1 MTVKLKPLAEQ
12 VVVITGASSGI
23 GLTTARMAA
32 ERGAKLVLAAR
43 SEGALRELVEEI
55 RGKGGQATHVA
66 ADVGQEEDV
75 RRIGEEAEAAFGRVD
90 TWVNNAGIGLYGR
103 LEETP
108 VDDMRKQ
115 METNYWSQVYGSL
128 EAVKLLRRYGGG
140 AVINVGSE
148 VSERGIPLQGSYCAT
163 KHAVKG
169 FTEALR
175 MELEWDEAPIS
186 VTLVKPGQIDTP
198 FPVNAK
204 NHLTSEPHHVPPVYA
219 PAVVADAIL
228 HAAVKPV
235 RDVYAGGGAKGMAT
249 MAHMAPGGIDRPM
262 EKMVIPG
269 TPSGRLP
276 RRPMERNG
284 LDHPTERL
292 EERGNYEG
300 HVMRTSLYTKAALNP
315 LPAAAALVGTGLA
328 LFAARKF
335 LPHLPTRIGGSTG
348 PAIAKALHITL
359 EARPGKEDE
368 VAALLH
374 GILPEVEREPATRP
388 WFGLRR
394 DGSTFEIFEAFP
406 DEAGR
411 DAHLTGKG
419 AAMLMERSNALLARP
434 ARINRLD
441 VLMQKR
447 EATNGTSWVNA
458 STIARGQG
466 G

>member
-1 MTVKLKPLAEQ
+1 MTVKLKPLADQ

-23 GLTTARMAA
+23 GLATARMAA

-43 SEGALRELVEEI
+43 SEGALRQLVEEV
-55 RGKGGQATHVA
+55 RSRGGQAIHVV
-66 ADVGQEEDV
+66 ADVGREEDV
-75 RRIGEEAEAAFGRVD
+75 RRIAEEAEAAFGRVD

-108 VDDMRKQ
+108 VEDMRKQ
-115 METNYWSQVYGSL
+115 METNHWGQVYGSL
-128 EAVKLLRRYGGG
+128 EAVKLLRRHGGG
-140 AVINVGSE
+140 ALINVGSE

-175 MELEWDEAPIS
+175 MELEWDKAPIS

-219 PAVVADAIL
+219 PAIVADAIL

-235 RDVYAGGGAKGMAT
+235 RDVYAGGGAKGMAM
-249 MAHMAPGGIDRPM
+249 MAHLAPGGIDRPM
-262 EKMVIPG
+262 ERIVIPG
-269 TPSGRLP
+269 TPSGRPPL
-276 RRPMERNG
+276 RPMEQNG

-315 LPAAAALVGTGLA
+315 LPAVAALVGTGLA

-335 LPHLPTRIGGSTG
+335 LPHLPAKIGGSDG

-359 EARPGKEDE
+359 EARPGREDE
-368 VAALLH
+368 VAALLN
-374 GILPEVEREPATRP
+374 GILAEVEREPATRP

-411 DAHLTGKG
+411 EAHLTGKG
-419 AAMLMERSNALLARP
+419 AALLMERSSALLTRP
-434 ARINRLD
+434 ARIDRLD
-441 VLMQKR
+441 VLRRKV
-447 EATNGTSWVNA
+447 EAVSGISIAKA
-458 STIARGQG
+458 SIPAEKS
-466 G
+466 

>member
-1 MTVKLKPLAEQ
+1 MTVRLKPIADQ

-23 GLTTARMAA
+23 GLATARLAA

-43 SEGALRELVEEI
+43 SEGALRQLVEEI
-55 RGKGGQATHVA
+55 RGKGGQAIHVV
-66 ADVGQEEDV
+66 ADVGREDDV
-75 RRIGEEAEAAFGRVD
+75 RRIASKAEAAFGRVD

-115 METNYWSQVYGSL
+115 MEINYWGQVYGSL

-140 AVINVGSE
+140 ALINVGSE

-204 NHLTSEPHHVPPVYA
+204 NHLSSEPHHVPPVYA
-219 PAVVADAIL
+219 PVVVAETIL

-235 RDVYAGGGAKGMAT
+235 RDIYAGGGAKGMAT
-249 MAHMAPGGIDRPM
+249 MAHLAPGGIDKPV

-269 TPSGRLP
+269 TPSGRPPL
-276 RRPMERNG
+276 RPMERNG
-284 LDHPTERL
+284 LDHATERL

-315 LPAAAALVGTGLA
+315 LVTAATLIGTGAA
-328 LFAARKF
+328 LFAARKL
-335 LPHLPTRIGGSTG
+335 LPHLPAKVGGNAGDTT
-348 PAIAKALHITL
+348 AKALHITL
-359 EARPGKEDE
+359 EARPGKADE
-368 VAALLH
+368 VAALLA
-374 GILPEVEREPATRP
+374 GILAEVESEPATRP

-406 DEAGR
+406 DEVGR
-411 DAHLTGKG
+411 EEHLTGKG
-419 AAMLMERSNALLARP
+419 AALLMARSNALLAKP
-434 ARINRLD
+434 ARIDRLD
-441 VLMQKR
+441 VLMRKG
-447 EATNGTSWVNA
+447 EAVPGIRPAGA
-458 STIARGQG
+458 SNPAGKS
-466 G
+466 

>member
-1 MTVKLKPLAEQ
+1 MNVKLKPLADQ

-23 GLTTARMAA
+23 GLATARLAA
-32 ERGAKLVLAAR
+32 QRGAKLVLAAR
-43 SEGALRELVEEI
+43 SESALKQLVGEI
-55 RGKGGQATHVA
+55 RGKGGQAIHVV
-66 ADVGQEEDV
+66 ADVGREEDV
-75 RRIGEEAEAAFGRVD
+75 RRIAAEAEAAFGGFD

-115 METNYWSQVYGSL
+115 METNYWGQVYGSL
-128 EAVKLLRRYGGG
+128 EAVRLLRRHGGG
-140 AVINVGSE
+140 ALVNVGSE

-175 MELEWDEAPIS
+175 MELEWDKAPIS

-204 NHLTSEPHHVPPVYA
+204 NHLSSEPHHVPPVYA
-219 PAVVADAIL
+219 PAVVAEAIL

-249 MAHMAPGGIDRPM
+249 MAHLAPGGIDRPM
-262 EKMVIPG
+262 EKIVIPG
-269 TPSGRLP
+269 TPSGRPPL
-276 RRPMERNG
+276 RPIEQNG

-335 LPHLPTRIGGSTG
+335 LPHLPAKIGGSAGAAT
-348 PAIAKALHITL
+348 AKALHITL
-359 EARPGKEDE
+359 EARRGREDE
-368 VAALLH
+368 VAALLD
-374 GILPEVEREPATRP
+374 GVLAEVEHEPATRP

-394 DGSTFEIFEAFP
+394 NGSTFEIFEAFP
-406 DEAGR
+406 DEVGR
-411 DAHLTGKG
+411 EAHLTGKG
-419 AAMLMERSNALLARP
+419 AALLMERSNALLTKP
-434 ARINRLD
+434 ARIDRLD
-441 VLMQKR
+441 VTMRKG
-447 EATNGTSWVNA
+447 EVETITPVSGATVLA
-458 STIARGQG
+458 ERH
-466 G
+466 

>member
-1 MTVKLKPLAEQ
+1 MIVKLKPLSDQ

-23 GLTTARMAA
+23 GLATARLAA

-43 SEGALRELVEEI
+43 SEGALTQLVNEV
-55 RGKGGQATHVA
+55 RGNGGQTIHVV
-66 ADVGQEEDV
+66 ADVGREDDV
-75 RRIGEEAEAAFGRVD
+75 RRIAEAAETAFGRFD

-108 VDDMRKQ
+108 IDDMRKQ

-128 EAVKLLRRYGGG
+128 EAVRHLRRHGGG
-140 AVINVGSE
+140 AIINVGSE

-175 MELEWDEAPIS
+175 MELEWDKAPIS

-219 PAVVADAIL
+219 PSVVAEAIL

-249 MAHMAPGGIDRPM
+249 MAHLAPGWIDKPM
-262 EKMVIPG
+262 ERMVIPG
-269 TPSGRLP
+269 TPSGRP
-276 RRPMERNG
+276 PQRSMKRNG
-284 LDHPTERL
+284 LDTATERL

-300 HVMRTSLYTKAALNP
+300 HVMRMSLYTKAALNP
-315 LPAAAALVGTGLA
+315 LPTAAALIGTGLA
-328 LFAARKF
+328 LFAARKL
-335 LPHLPTRIGGSTG
+335 LPHLPARIGGKAGDTT
-348 PAIAKALHITL
+348 AKALHITL

-368 VAALLH
+368 VAALLE
-374 GILPEVEREPATRP
+374 GILAEVEREPATRP

-394 DGSTFEIFEAFP
+394 DGATFEIFEAFP
-406 DEAGR
+406 NEAGR
-411 DAHLTGKG
+411 EAHLTGKG
-419 AAMLMERSNALLARP
+419 AALLMKRSNALLAKP
-434 ARINRLD
+434 AQIDRLD
-441 VLMQKR
+441 VLMR
-447 EATNGTSWVNA
+447 EGMAATDAV
-458 STIARGQG
+458 IATAGLSAH
-466 G
+466 

>member
-1 MTVKLKPLAEQ
+1 MNIKLKPISDQ
-12 VVVITGASSGI
+12 IVVITGASSGI
-23 GLTTARMAA
+23 GLATARLAA

-43 SEGALRELVEEI
+43 SEGALTQLVGEI
-55 RGKGGQATHVA
+55 RSKGGQAIHVV
-66 ADVGQEEDV
+66 ADVGREDDV
-75 RRIGEEAEAAFGRVD
+75 RRIAEAAEAAFGRFD

-103 LEETP
+103 IEETP

-128 EAVKLLRRYGGG
+128 EAVRHLRRHGGG
-140 AVINVGSE
+140 AIINLGSE
-148 VSERGIPLQGSYCAT
+148 VSERGIPLQGSYSAT

-204 NHLTSEPHHVPPVYA
+204 NHLASEPHHVPPVYA
-219 PAVVADAIL
+219 PSVVADAIL

-235 RDVYAGGGAKGMAT
+235 RDVYAGGGGKGMAT
-249 MAHMAPGGIDRPM
+249 MAHLAPGGIDRPM

-269 TPSGRLP
+269 TPSGRP
-276 RRPMERNG
+276 PQRPMERNG
-284 LDHPTERL
+284 LDTPTERL

-315 LPAAAALVGTGLA
+315 LPTAAALIGTGLA

-335 LPHLPTRIGGSTG
+335 LPHLPAKIGGKAGDAT
-348 PAIAKALHITL
+348 AKALHITL
-359 EARPGKEDE
+359 EARPSKEDE
-368 VAALLH
+368 VAALLG
-374 GILPEVEREPATRP
+374 GILAEVEREPATRP

-394 DGSTFEIFEAFP
+394 TGTSFEIFETFP
-406 DEAGR
+406 DEAAR
-411 DAHLTGKG
+411 EAHLSGKG
-419 AAMLMERSNALLARP
+419 AALLMKRSNAILAKP
-434 ARINRLD
+434 AQIDRLD

-447 EATNGTSWVNA
+447 EVVGA
-458 STIARGQG
+458 SGIVPGPVFPRLGYS
-466 G
+466 

>member
-1 MTVKLKPLAEQ
+1 MNVKLKPLAGQ
-12 VVVITGASSGI
+12 VVVIPGASSGI
-23 GLTTARMAA
+23 GLATARLAA
-32 ERGAKLVLAAR
+32 RRGAKLVLAAR
-43 SEGALRELVEEI
+43 SESALKQLVGEI
-55 RGKGGQATHVA
+55 RGKGGQAIHVV
-66 ADVGQEEDV
+66 ADVGREDDV
-75 RRIGEEAEAAFGRVD
+75 RRIAEAAEATFGRVD

-115 METNYWSQVYGSL
+115 METNFWGQVYGSL
-128 EAVKLLRRYGGG
+128 EAVRLLRRHGGG
-140 AVINVGSE
+140 AIINVGSE

-204 NHLTSEPHHVPPVYA
+204 NHLSSEPHHVPPVYA
-219 PAVVADAIL
+219 PAVVAETIL

-249 MAHMAPGGIDRPM
+249 MAHLAPGGIDRPM

-269 TPSGRLP
+269 TPSGRPPL
-276 RRPMERNG
+276 RPMERNG
-284 LDHPTERL
+284 LDHATERL

-315 LPAAAALVGTGLA
+315 LATAAALIGTGAA
-328 LFAARKF
+328 LFAARKL
-335 LPHLPTRIGGSTG
+335 LPHLPARVGGNAGDTT
-348 PAIAKALHITL
+348 AKALHITL
-359 EARPGKEDE
+359 EARPGKADE
-368 VAALLH
+368 VAALLA
-374 GILPEVEREPATRP
+374 GILAEVESEPATRP

-411 DAHLTGKG
+411 EAHLTGKG
-419 AAMLMERSNALLARP
+419 AALLMERSNAVLAKP
-434 ARINRLD
+434 AQINRLD
-441 VLMQKR
+441 VLMRKHD
-447 EATNGTSWVNA
+447 VA
-458 STIARGQG
+458 SMPDRHGPDAG
-466 G
+466 

>member
-1 MTVKLKPLAEQ
+1 MNVQLKPIADQ

-23 GLTTARMAA
+23 GLATARLAA
-32 ERGAKLVLAAR
+32 ERGAKMVLAAR
-43 SEGALRELVEEI
+43 SEGALRQLVEEI
-55 RGKGGQATHVA
+55 NGKGGQAIHVV
-66 ADVGQEEDV
+66 ADVGQEDDV
-75 RRIGEEAEAAFGRVD
+75 CRIASEAEAAFGRVD

-115 METNYWSQVYGSL
+115 METNYWGQVYGSL
-128 EAVKLLRRYGGG
+128 EAVKLLRRHGGG

-204 NHLTSEPHHVPPVYA
+204 NHLSSEPHHVPPVYA
-219 PAVVADAIL
+219 PSVVAEAIL

-249 MAHMAPGGIDRPM
+249 MAHLAPGGIDRPM

-269 TPSGRLP
+269 TPSGRAP
-276 RRPMERNG
+276 QRPMERNG
-284 LDHPTERL
+284 LDTATERL

-300 HVMRTSLYTKAALNP
+300 RVMRTSLYTKAALNP
-315 LPAAAALVGTGLA
+315 VPTAAALIGTGLA

-335 LPHLPTRIGGSTG
+335 LPHLPARIGGKVGDAT
-348 PAIAKALHITL
+348 AKALHITL

-368 VAALLH
+368 VAALLE
-374 GILPEVEREPATRP
+374 GILAEVEREPATRP

-394 DGSTFEIFEAFP
+394 DGATFEIFETFP

-411 DAHLTGKG
+411 EAHLSGKG
-419 AAMLMERSNALLARP
+419 AALLMQRSNAVLTKP
-434 ARINRLD
+434 AQIDRLD
-441 VLMQKR
+441 VLMRKDDI
-447 EATNGTSWVNA
+447 A
-458 STIARGQG
+458 SRRDRHGPHAG
-466 G
+466 

>member
-1 MTVKLKPLAEQ
+1 MNAKLKPLSAQ

-23 GLTTARMAA
+23 GLATARLAA
-32 ERGAKLVLAAR
+32 KRDAKLVLVAR
-43 SEGALRELVEEI
+43 SEGALRHLVEEL
-55 RGKGGQATHVA
+55 RGTGGEAIHVV
-66 ADVGQEEDV
+66 ADVAREDDV
-75 RRIGEEAEAAFGRVD
+75 HRIGQEAEAAFGRVD

-115 METNYWSQVYGSL
+115 METNYWGQVYGSL
-128 EAVKLLRRYGGG
+128 EAVKLLRRHGGG
-140 AVINVGSE
+140 AIINVGSE

-204 NHLTSEPHHVPPVYA
+204 NHLSSEPQHVPPVYV
-219 PAVVADAIL
+219 PAVVAETIL

-235 RDVYAGGGAKGMAT
+235 RDVYAGGGAKGMAM
-249 MAHMAPGGIDRPM
+249 MAHLAPGGIDRPM

-269 TPSGRLP
+269 TPSGRPP
-276 RRPMERNG
+276 RRPIEQNG

-315 LPAAAALVGTGLA
+315 LPTAAALIGTGLA

-335 LPHLPTRIGGSTG
+335 LPHLPAKVGGSAG
-348 PAIAKALHITL
+348 EAIAKALHITL
-359 EARPGKEDE
+359 EARAGKEGE
-368 VAALLH
+368 IEALIG
-374 GILPEVEREPATRP
+374 GILAEVEREPATRP

-394 DGSTFEIFEAFP
+394 DSATFEIFEAFP

-411 DAHLTGKG
+411 EAHLTGKG
-419 AAMLMERSNALLARP
+419 AALLMKKSNALLVRP
-434 ARINRLD
+434 AQIDRLD
-441 VLMQKR
+441 VLIRKG
-447 EATNGTSWVNA
+447 EAATVIPVSGATKLA
-458 STIARGQG
+458 
-466 G
+466 

>member
-1 MTVKLKPLAEQ
+1 MNVKLKPLADQ

-23 GLTTARMAA
+23 GLATARLAA
-32 ERGAKLVLAAR
+32 QRGAKLVLAAR
-43 SEGALRELVEEI
+43 SESALKQLVDEI
-55 RGKGGQATHVA
+55 RGKGGQAIHVV
-66 ADVGQEEDV
+66 ADVGREDDV
-75 RRIGEEAEAAFGRVD
+75 RRIAAEAEAAFGGVD

-115 METNYWSQVYGSL
+115 METNFWGQVYGSL
-128 EAVKLLRRYGGG
+128 EAVKLLRRHGGG
-140 AVINVGSE
+140 AIINVGSE

-204 NHLTSEPHHVPPVYA
+204 NHLSSEPHHVPPVYA
-219 PAVVADAIL
+219 PAVVAETIL

-249 MAHMAPGGIDRPM
+249 MAHLAPGGIDRPM
-262 EKMVIPG
+262 EKIVIPG
-269 TPSGRLP
+269 TPSGRPPL
-276 RRPMERNG
+276 RPMEQNG

-292 EERGNYEG
+292 VERGNYEG
-300 HVMRTSLYTKAALNP
+300 HVMRTSLYTKAALNR
-315 LPAAAALVGTGLA
+315 LPAAAALVVTGLA

-335 LPHLPTRIGGSTG
+335 LPHRPATIGGSAGAAT
-348 PAIAKALHITL
+348 AKALHITL
-359 EARPGKEDE
+359 EARPGREDE
-368 VAALLH
+368 VAALLD
-374 GILPEVEREPATRP
+374 GILVEVEHEPATRP

-394 DGSTFEIFEAFP
+394 NESTFEIFEAFP
-406 DEAGR
+406 DEVGR
-411 DAHLTGKG
+411 EAHLTGKG
-419 AAMLMERSNALLARP
+419 AALLMERSNAVLVRP
-434 ARINRLD
+434 AQIDRLD
-441 VLMQKR
+441 VLMSKGKAASVTLNTG
-447 EATNGTSWVNA
+447 ATVPA
-458 STIARGQG
+458 ERH
-466 G
+466 

>member
-43 SEGALRELVEEI
+43 SEGALRALVEEV
-55 RGKGGQATHVA
+55 RGKGGQAIHVA
-66 ADVGQEEDV
+66 ADVGREEDV
-75 RRIGEEAEAAFGRVD
+75 RRIGKEAEAAFGRVD

-108 VDDMRKQ
+108 IDDMRKQ
-115 METNYWSQVYGSL
+115 METNYWGQVYGSL
-128 EAVKLLRRYGGG
+128 EAVKLLRRHGGG
-140 AVINVGSE
+140 AIINVASE

-204 NHLTSEPHHVPPVYA
+204 NHLASEPHHVPPVYA

-249 MAHMAPGGIDRPM
+249 MAHVAPGGIDRPM
-262 EKMVIPG
+262 EKVVIPG
-269 TPSGRLP
+269 TPSGRP
-276 RRPMERNG
+276 PSRPMEQNG

-335 LPHLPTRIGGSTG
+335 LPHLPARIGGSAG
-348 PAIAKALHITL
+348 PAAAKALHITL

-368 VAALLH
+368 VAALLD
-374 GILPEVEREPATRP
+374 GILAEVEREPGTRP

-411 DAHLTGKG
+411 EAHLTGKG
-419 AAMLMERSNALLARP
+419 AALLIERSNALLAKP
-434 ARINRLD
+434 ARIDRLD
-441 VLMQKR
+441 VLMRK
-447 EATNGTSWVNA
+447 GA
-458 STIARGQG
+458 SGNSVASPE
-466 G
+466 

>member
-1 MTVKLKPLAEQ
+1 MNVRLKPITDQ
-12 VVVITGASSGI
+12 VMVITGASSGI
-23 GLTTARMAA
+23 GLATARLAA

-43 SEGALRELVEEI
+43 SEGALRQLVDEI
-55 RGKGGQATHVA
+55 RGKGGQAIHVV
-66 ADVGQEEDV
+66 ADVGREDDV
-75 RRIGEEAEAAFGRVD
+75 RRIASEAEAAFGRVD

-108 VDDMRKQ
+108 VDDMRRQ
-115 METNYWSQVYGSL
+115 METNYWGQVYGSL
-128 EAVKLLRRYGGG
+128 EAVKLLRRHGGG
-140 AVINVGSE
+140 ALINVGSE

-175 MELEWDEAPIS
+175 MELEWEDAPIS

-204 NHLTSEPHHVPPVYA
+204 NHLASEPHHVPPVYV
-219 PAVVADAIL
+219 PAVVAETIL

-249 MAHMAPGGIDRPM
+249 MAHLAPGGIDRPM
-262 EKMVIPG
+262 EKIVIPG
-269 TPSGRLP
+269 TPSGRPPL
-276 RRPMERNG
+276 RPIERNG
-284 LDHPTERL
+284 LDHATERL

-315 LPAAAALVGTGLA
+315 LTTAAALIGGGLA

-335 LPHLPTRIGGSTG
+335 LPHMPAKIGGSAGDAT
-348 PAIAKALHITL
+348 AKALHITL
-359 EARPGKEDE
+359 EARPGKADE
-368 VAALLH
+368 VAALLD
-374 GILPEVEREPATRP
+374 GILAEVEREPATRP

-411 DAHLTGKG
+411 EAHLSGKG
-419 AAMLMERSNALLARP
+419 AALLMERSGDLLAKP
-434 ARINRLD
+434 AQIDRLD
-441 VLMQKR
+441 VLMR
-447 EATNGTSWVNA
+447 AGEALTAIPIAGTSNA
-458 STIARGQG
+458 ARNH
-466 G
+466 